1 MTRGEGE
8 IFAQNSVTSFM
19 DGPKVYHTVFISKI
33 CPYFAVGYFVLENI
47 VILCFERCFSKQN
60 SVIRLK

>member
-1 MTRGEGE
+1 VTKYDKEEGE

-19 DGPKVYHTVFISKI
+19 DGPKGYHTVFISKI

-47 VILCFERCFSKQN
+47 AVLIS
-60 SVIRLK
+60 